1 MDDAI
6 GDLLKLRGVEL
17 SKAESVTESFGFRC
31 LGIAEKIPE
40 LQSGNSS
47 SVYVWHISK
56 GILPVSV
63 AEAERWLVDVPRGA
77 HWVLSEREF
86 QEQASKL
93 LYSELK
99 IELWSPKKL
108 SQWIGEAVLSGEL
121 TAHAALFPSTEKTT
135 EDEEKYASAEN
146 LIILQAKINLDEWS
160 IQRGIEY
167 LDAKPILLQARIW
180 NIVGALVSPDGKR
193 EEGEWRVLED
203 PWADRLELY
212 NSESRLQNPL
222 NLRIINSQDNKL
234 LSESDLRVMLVGI
247 LETRKQ
253 RKKQTSEG
261 TSVTSTMLERW
272 SFDSEGAHL
281 ESLPAAIPGWILDY
295 DGRKE
300 ILHSRNGRTYDLS
313 SFEAP

>member
-17 SKAESVTESFGFRC
+17 TKAERVTDSVGFRC

-40 LQSGNSS
+40 LQSDTRS

-56 GILPVSV
+56 GILPISV
-63 AEAERWLVDVPRGA
+63 GEAERWLVDVPTGS

-86 QEQASKL
+86 QDQASKL

-99 IELWSPKKL
+99 IELWSPQKL

-121 TAHAALFPSTEKTT
+121 TAHAAIFPSPLITPEV
-135 EDEEKYASAEN
+135 EEKSAPAEN
-146 LIILQAKINLDEWS
+146 LIILQAKINLDEWA
-160 IQRGIEY
+160 IQRGIEF

-180 NIVGALVSPDGKR
+180 NIVGALVSPDGQR

-203 PWADRLELY
+203 PWSDRLELY
-212 NSESRLQNPL
+212 NSNNSLQTQL
-222 NLRIINSQDNKL
+222 NLRIINSQENKL

-253 RKKQTSEG
+253 GKQQTSEG
-261 TSVTSTMLERW
+261 TSVRSTMLERW

-281 ESLPAAIPGWILDY
+281 ENFPSAIPGWILDY
-295 DGRKE
+295 DGRKQ
-300 ILHSRNGRTYDLS
+300 ILHSRNGRTYDI
-313 SFEAP
+313 SFFEEP

>member
-6 GDLLKLRGVEL
+6 GDLLRLRGVEL
-17 SKAESVTESFGFRC
+17 SKAESATDSFGFRC

-40 LQSGNSS
+40 LQSDNSS

-121 TAHAALFPSTEKTT
+121 TAHAALFPSTEITP
-135 EDEEKYASAEN
+135 EDEEKSASAEN

-193 EEGEWRVLED
+193 EEAEWRVLED

-222 NLRIINSQDNKL
+222 NLRIINSQENRL

-253 RKKQTSEG
+253 RKQQTSEG

-281 ESLPAAIPGWILDY
+281 ECLPAAIPGWILDY
-295 DGRKE
+295 DGRNE

-313 SFEAP
+313 FFEAP